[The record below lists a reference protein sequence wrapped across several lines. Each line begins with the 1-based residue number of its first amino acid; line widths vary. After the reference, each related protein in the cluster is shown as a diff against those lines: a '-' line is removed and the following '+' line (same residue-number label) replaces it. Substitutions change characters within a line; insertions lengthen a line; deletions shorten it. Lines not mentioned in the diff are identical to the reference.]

1 MNILVVDDQPEFLIP
16 FFPRLEGAGITIQ
29 VLRDLGDA
37 WLEIAAGARFDL
49 VVIHIA
55 FDSPASEFQAEQSL
69 SRESLVQR
77 GYGGLAV
84 SGQALGIR
92 ILRERQVRQ
101 TPYSYTTNHQNLW
114 IENIPSHDPEFAGG
128 LPTEHDTIIDKAQLW
143 LGNVVDKLQAAQQ
156 EWARSKRLSRTGQD
170 HSGAASHG

>member
-16 FFPRLEGAGITIQ
+16 FFPRLEAAGITIQ

-49 VVIHIA
+49 VVIDIA
-55 FDSPASEFQAEQSL
+55 FDSPAREFQAEQSL
-69 SRESLVQR
+69 IRESLVQR

-92 ILRERQVRQ
+92 LWRERQVRQ
-101 TPYSYTTNHQNLW
+101 TPYCYTTNHQNLW
-114 IENIPSHDPEFAGG
+114 IENIPSDDPEFAGG
-128 LPTEHDTIIDKAQLW
+128 LPTEHGTIIDKAQLW
-143 LGNVVDKLQAAQQ
+143 PGEIVDKLQAAQQ
-156 EWARSKRLSRTGQD
+156 EWGRSNWLSGTGQGD
-170 HSGAASHG
+170 SGAAS